1 MQIIK
6 IQDFYNFA
14 PQNELVKIK
23 RRWTEE
29 LNHTNVIEIFSDGN
43 SEMVNKEIKCFESI
57 LSKLIQEIICFYKCT
72 T

>member
-14 PQNELVKIK
+14 PQNELVKII
-23 RRWTEE
+23 RRWTKE

-43 SEMVNKEIKCFESI
+43 SEMVNKKINVLNQSHQNLYEK
-57 LSKLIQEIICFYKCT
+57 
-72 T
+72 